1 MDTYQPSL
9 DGIDP
14 KPASGPG
21 KVGDLGA
28 AAIRTVEA
36 LEAEGLLRPRHALLV
51 QMIRTL
57 AQSIDKNLE
66 RDGKVTV
73 AISQATK
80 QLLDAL
86 AALPEPAVKPAQ
98 GFEEMFGEW
107 QAARQEAM
115 R

>member
-1 MDTYQPSL
+1 MNMYQPSL
-9 DGIDP
+9 DGIEP
-14 KPASGPG
+14 TPAPGSG

-28 AAIRTVEA
+28 AALKTVEA

-98 GFEEMFGEW
+98 GFEEFLSEW
-107 QAARQEAM
+107 SSVRQEAI